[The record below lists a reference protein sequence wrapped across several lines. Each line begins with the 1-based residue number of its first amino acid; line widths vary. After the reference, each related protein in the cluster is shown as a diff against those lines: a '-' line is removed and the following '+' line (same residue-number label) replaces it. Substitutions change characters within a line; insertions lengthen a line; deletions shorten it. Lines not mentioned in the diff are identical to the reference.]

1 MDYRELLEQLADEDN
16 CDVLDYIGD
25 AVTAIENLM
34 KYKDAVERMG
44 NFGRLFVQYSGDPR
58 GQMGHRGNRTDE
70 IEDATMFSTIEDV
83 EGDVW
88 RPVLERVLQSLIQR
102 TKKAERERD
111 AAIADIGT
119 YDLDRLCELVQADR
133 EGRCVVL
140 PTREFFKAL
149 GDNVYIINYGE
160 ILETLLFYI
169 GYNECGADFIEV
181 VYAPMCE
188 DEERFAFRFSDV
200 GKTVFMTREAA
211 EKALEEMEDE

>member
-1 MDYRELLEQLADEDN
+1 MDYKELLEQLTYEDN

-88 RPVLERVLQSLIQR
+88 RPVLERALQSLIQR

-111 AAIADIGT
+111 AAVRDINLVLRQEYYLPCVACKNSQDGEP
-119 YDLDRLCELVQADR
+119 CEGLHLEGFTCRANAGWRGVQ
-133 EGRCVVL
+133 
-140 PTREFFKAL
+140 
-149 GDNVYIINYGE
+149 
-160 ILETLLFYI
+160 
-169 GYNECGADFIEV
+169 
-181 VYAPMCE
+181 E
-188 DEERFAFRFSDV
+188 D
-200 GKTVFMTREAA
+200 
-211 EKALEEMEDE
+211 